1 VARWMMRRE
10 ALPPQQRHRQQQW
23 QERAV
28 SWQSCHCRQ
37 EMPRHRFSAMETS
50 TVLVL
55 LLTGVMSLA
64 GIVASTRALV
74 HDGYRATPTRTSG
87 PAFARD
93 LERTSVR

>member
-1 VARWMMRRE
+1 
-10 ALPPQQRHRQQQW
+10 
-23 QERAV
+23 
-28 SWQSCHCRQ
+28 
-37 EMPRHRFSAMETS
+37 METS

-93 LERTSVR
+93 LERTSVRGLRQAGAPRPERPPSCG